1 MSVKIEAGKRYA
13 ITPQF
18 KKSIEDIEFFQNE
31 ETRQQISVTTLWRG
45 GDYYIIPSDEEEA
58 EMLESCIKDGDGIEI
73 TAFAN
78 WELGS
83 TWDGVS
89 VDFEITNTNLSEE
102 EQQNLIE
109 QLEED
114 YWTWLEENEYDSYDC
129 EIYIHDELNVE
140 EMEEGYIDG

>member
-18 KKSIEDIEFFQNE
+18 KKSVEDIEFFRNE
-31 ETRQQISVTTLWRG
+31 ETREQISVTTLWRG
-45 GDYYIIPSDEEEA
+45 GDYYIIPDNEEEV
-58 EMLESCIKDGDGIEI
+58 EMLESCIEDGEIEI
-73 TAFAN
+73 TAFGN

-89 VDFEITNTNLSEE
+89 LDFEVCATDKSSEE
-102 EQQNLIE
+102 QENLIE

-129 EIYIHDELNVE
+129 EIYIYNGIEVE
-140 EMEEGYIDG
+140 EMEEGYLDG